1 MVYITLVYLVFQSIC
16 DIRERNISLCA
27 AASYVGVIFVFV
39 RIAGWEIDI
48 MPVSFW
54 TAGALAAFSLLSGGA
69 FGMGDAIVIGTLA
82 FTHRPDE
89 LLMLLLVSLMF
100 CFPAAIVLM
109 FKNRHK
115 EDRALPFVPF
125 LLAGEL
131 AGLAAQRYCT

>member
-27 AASYVGVIFVFV
+27 AASYVGAVFV
-39 RIAGWEIDI
+39 LVGITGREIDI
-48 MPVSFW
+48 MPVSFG

-69 FGMGDAIVIGTLA
+69 LGMGDAIVIGTLA
-82 FTHRPDE
+82 FTHSADE

-100 CFPAAIVLM
+100 CFPVSIVLIL
-109 FKNRHK
+109 KNRRK
-115 EDRALPFVPF
+115 EDQALPFVPF

-131 AGLAAQRYCT
+131 VSFAAQRYCT